1 MWFRGDILF
10 CYDLYHDLQ
19 RELKDLD
26 ESKESSKVKRNKC
39 KDDKIIK
46 IEEEIENIRR
56 KVQIEIEVKLLK
68 NI

>member
-46 IEEEIENIRR
+46 
-56 KVQIEIEVKLLK
+56 
-68 NI
+68 